1 MNDINQLMKRLSKP
15 LFIFYFLFF
24 VSCGLE
30 EPVGSYEGSIK
41 DWAYEH
47 FEGTIMA
54 NGKGGYITLV
64 LRNTPDGLLSHMTFE
79 HPDSK
84 IIERKGKWDVGDG
97 ERVIRFNDGRE
108 PSEYFLIK
116 RGVRFAFQSKDGLS
130 NDDSSPI
137 LLMRNEGLSRK
148 TSYPLKIS
156 FEQDRKVAVERGVTM
171 ETLKGEW
178 KWAGDK
184 IVISVELLGDLEN
197 KNQGDSETYKFFLE
211 LDNKSSD
218 CLRLEKLVVMK
229 PFLTKEGTKRQN
241 WMSSVTFPGK
251 PKLSKVL

>member
-1 MNDINQLMKRLSKP
+1 
-15 LFIFYFLFF
+15 
-24 VSCGLE
+24 
-30 EPVGSYEGSIK
+30 
-41 DWAYEH
+41 
-47 FEGTIMA
+47 
-54 NGKGGYITLV
+54 
-64 LRNTPDGLLSHMTFE
+64 
-79 HPDSK
+79 
-84 IIERKGKWDVGDG
+84 
-97 ERVIRFNDGRE
+97 
-108 PSEYFLIK
+108 
-116 RGVRFAFQSKDGLS
+116 
-130 NDDSSPI
+130 
-137 LLMRNEGLSRK
+137 
-148 TSYPLKIS
+148 
-156 FEQDRKVAVERGVTM
+156 M